1 MEIPTPGPTN
11 RYHNTSTG
19 QSKVNAHRRNN
30 LAAIRFHFSMALET
44 SFKDQGLRSCLQT
57 REYPFGNVRVGP
69 ACDPRSGRQTRAANL
84 AVRVRTLML
93 GTCLAVDLRAGPDGQ
108 ERSNTPSHSR
118 TLLKDVRWPGV
129 FFIDSRSLLD
139 HKSKPLAA
147 HGNML
152 FYWRRCS
159 IPQNR
164 DFISPEEIPVM

>member
-1 MEIPTPGPTN
+1 M
-11 RYHNTSTG
+11 
-19 QSKVNAHRRNN
+19 NAHRRNN